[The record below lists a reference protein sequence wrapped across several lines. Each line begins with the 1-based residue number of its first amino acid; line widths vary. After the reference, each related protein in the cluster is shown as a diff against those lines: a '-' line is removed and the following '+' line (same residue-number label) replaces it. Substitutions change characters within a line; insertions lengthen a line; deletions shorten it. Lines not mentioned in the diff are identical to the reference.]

1 MIYNATTTTEVPLS
15 HQNNKL
21 NVVERLVERTCKM
34 FRAGM
39 PIPGLLVE
47 HQMLPKMARSEA
59 GGGGVKTML

>member
-1 MIYNATTTTEVPLS
+1 ML
-15 HQNNKL
+15 
-21 NVVERLVERTCKM
+21 
-34 FRAGM
+34 RAGM